1 MTRLPGRFR
10 LLKLRLCGPPG
21 DHQLMPHTPSEM
33 SALLAAIATVLTALT
48 GLIIAVFVQARRAK
62 TEADDA
68 KADRVKTQEVLGEVK
83 EQVANT
89 HPTNLR
95 DDIDNLT
102 ALIERLSVSQSDMKA
117 VVHRL
122 DSTTEAIRGEA
133 RDERARVGRI
143 EAEAHDTH
151 SDLYR
156 LIRDVKKEQ

>member
-1 MTRLPGRFR
+1 
-10 LLKLRLCGPPG
+10 
-21 DHQLMPHTPSEM
+21 MPHTPSEM

-48 GLIIAVFVQARRAK
+48 GLIIAVFVQARRAR

-68 KADRVKTQEVLGEVK
+68 KADRVRTQAVLGEVK

-89 HPTNLR
+89 HQTNLR

-102 ALIERLSVSQSDMKA
+102 ALIERLSRSQSDMKA

-156 LIRDVKKEQ
+156 LIREIEKEK

>member
-1 MTRLPGRFR
+1 
-10 LLKLRLCGPPG
+10 
-21 DHQLMPHTPSEM
+21 MPHTPTEM

-48 GLIIAVFVQARRAK
+48 GLIIAVFVQARRAG

-68 KADRVKTQEVLGEVK
+68 KADRVKTQAVLGEVK

-89 HPTNLR
+89 HQTNLR

-102 ALIERLSVSQSDMKA
+102 ALIERLSRSQSDMKA

-122 DSTTEAIRGEA
+122 DSTAEAIRGEA
-133 RDERARVGRI
+133 RDERARVSRI

-156 LIRDVKKEQ
+156 LIRDIEKEK

>member
-1 MTRLPGRFR
+1 
-10 LLKLRLCGPPG
+10 
-21 DHQLMPHTPSEM
+21 MPHTPSEM

-48 GLIIAVFVQARRAK
+48 GLIIAVFVQARRAR

-68 KADRVKTQEVLGEVK
+68 KADRVKTQAVLGEVK

-151 SDLYR
+151 SELYR
-156 LIRDVKKEQ
+156 LIREIKKEG

>member
-1 MTRLPGRFR
+1 
-10 LLKLRLCGPPG
+10 
-21 DHQLMPHTPSEM
+21 MPHTPSEM

-48 GLIIAVFVQARRAK
+48 GLIIAVFVQARRAR

-68 KADRVKTQEVLGEVK
+68 KADRMKTQAVLGEVK

-156 LIRDVKKEQ
+156 LIRDVKKEH

>member
-1 MTRLPGRFR
+1 
-10 LLKLRLCGPPG
+10 
-21 DHQLMPHTPSEM
+21 M

-48 GLIIAVFVQARRAK
+48 GLVVAVFVQARRAR

-68 KADRVKTQEVLGEVK
+68 KADRVKTQVVLGEVK

-156 LIRDVKKEQ
+156 LIRDIKKEQ

>member
-1 MTRLPGRFR
+1 
-10 LLKLRLCGPPG
+10 
-21 DHQLMPHTPSEM
+21 MPHTPSEM
-33 SALLAAIATVLTALT
+33 SALLAAIATVLTAMT

-62 TEADDA
+62 SEADDA
-68 KADRVKTQEVLGEVK
+68 KADRKRTQAVLGEVK

-156 LIRDVKKEQ
+156 LIREIKKEK

>member
-1 MTRLPGRFR
+1 
-10 LLKLRLCGPPG
+10 
-21 DHQLMPHTPSEM
+21 MPHTPSEM

-48 GLIIAVFVQARRAK
+48 GLIIAVFVQARRAR

-68 KADRVKTQEVLGEVK
+68 KVDRVKTQAVLGEVK

-102 ALIERLSVSQSDMKA
+102 ALIERLSHSQSDMKA
-117 VVHRL
+117 IVHRVEA
-122 DSTTEAIRGEA
+122 TAEAIRGEA
-133 RDERARVGRI
+133 RDDRARVGRL

-151 SDLYR
+151 TDLYR
-156 LIRDVKKEQ
+156 LDRETKAVLDRIVHKIDRED

>member
-1 MTRLPGRFR
+1 
-10 LLKLRLCGPPG
+10 
-21 DHQLMPHTPSEM
+21 MPHTPTEI

-48 GLIIAVFVQARRAK
+48 GLIIAVFVQARRAG

-68 KADRVKTQEVLGEVK
+68 KADRVKTQAVLGEVK

-156 LIRDVKKEQ
+156 LIREIKKEK

>member
-1 MTRLPGRFR
+1 
-10 LLKLRLCGPPG
+10 
-21 DHQLMPHTPSEM
+21 MPYTPTEM

-48 GLIIAVFVQARRAK
+48 GLIIAVFVQARRAR

-68 KADRVKTQEVLGEVK
+68 RADRVKTQAVLGEVK

-102 ALIERLSVSQSDMKA
+102 ALIERLSVSQADMKA

-122 DSTTEAIRGEA
+122 DLTTEAIRGEA

-143 EAEAHDTH
+143 ESEAHDTH

-156 LIRDVKKEQ
+156 LIRELEKEK

>member
-1 MTRLPGRFR
+1 
-10 LLKLRLCGPPG
+10 
-21 DHQLMPHTPSEM
+21 MPHTPSEM

-48 GLIIAVFVQARRAK
+48 GLIIAVFVQARRAR

-68 KADRVKTQEVLGEVK
+68 KADRMKTQAVLGEVK

-89 HPTNLR
+89 HQTNLR

-102 ALIERLSVSQSDMKA
+102 ALVERLSVSQSDMKA

-156 LIRDVKKEQ
+156 LIRDIKKEQ

>member
-1 MTRLPGRFR
+1 
-10 LLKLRLCGPPG
+10 
-21 DHQLMPHTPSEM
+21 MPHTPTEM

-48 GLIIAVFVQARRAK
+48 GLIIAVFVQARRAR

-68 KADRVKTQEVLGEVK
+68 KADRKRTQAVLGEVK

-151 SDLYR
+151 NDLYR
-156 LIRDVKKEQ
+156 MIREIEKEK

>member
-1 MTRLPGRFR
+1 
-10 LLKLRLCGPPG
+10 
-21 DHQLMPHTPSEM
+21 MPHTPNEM
-33 SALLAAIATVLTALT
+33 SAILTSIATVLTALT
-48 GLIIAVFVQARRAK
+48 GLIIAVFVQSRRAK
-62 TEADDA
+62 TEADAA
-68 KADRVKTQEVLGEVK
+68 KADRKRTQAVLGEVK

-151 SDLYR
+151 NDLYR
-156 LIRDVKKEQ
+156 MIREIEKEK

>member
-1 MTRLPGRFR
+1 
-10 LLKLRLCGPPG
+10 
-21 DHQLMPHTPSEM
+21 MPHTPTEM

-48 GLIIAVFVQARRAK
+48 GLIIAVFVQARRAR

-68 KADRVKTQEVLGEVK
+68 KADRMKTQAVLGEVK

-156 LIRDVKKEQ
+156 LIRDIKKEQ

>member
-1 MTRLPGRFR
+1 
-10 LLKLRLCGPPG
+10 
-21 DHQLMPHTPSEM
+21 MPHTPTEM

-48 GLIIAVFVQARRAK
+48 GLIIAVFVQARRAG

-68 KADRVKTQEVLGEVK
+68 KADRKRTQAVLCEVK

-102 ALIERLSVSQSDMKA
+102 ALIERLSHSQSDMKA
-117 VVHRL
+117 VVHRVEA
-122 DSTTEAIRGEA
+122 TAEAIRGEA
-133 RDERARVGRI
+133 RDDRSRVGRI

-151 SDLYR
+151 NDLYR
-156 LIRDVKKEQ
+156 LIRDIKKEK

>member
-1 MTRLPGRFR
+1 
-10 LLKLRLCGPPG
+10 
-21 DHQLMPHTPSEM
+21 MPHTPSEM

-48 GLIIAVFVQARRAK
+48 GLIVAVFVQARRAR

-68 KADRVKTQEVLGEVK
+68 KADRMKTQAVLGEVK

-89 HPTNLR
+89 HQTNLR

-102 ALIERLSVSQSDMKA
+102 ALVERLSVSQSDMKA

-156 LIRDVKKEQ
+156 LIRDIKKEP

>member
-1 MTRLPGRFR
+1 
-10 LLKLRLCGPPG
+10 
-21 DHQLMPHTPSEM
+21 MPHTPSEM

-48 GLIIAVFVQARRAK
+48 GLIIAVFVQARRAR

-68 KADRVKTQEVLGEVK
+68 KADRMKTQAVLGEVK

-133 RDERARVGRI
+133 LDERARVGRI

-156 LIRDVKKEQ
+156 LIRDIKKEQ

>member
-1 MTRLPGRFR
+1 
-10 LLKLRLCGPPG
+10 
-21 DHQLMPHTPSEM
+21 MPHTPSEM

-102 ALIERLSVSQSDMKA
+102 ALIERVSRSQSDMKA
-117 VVHRL
+117 VVHRVEA
-122 DSTTEAIRGEA
+122 TAEAIRGEA
-133 RDERARVGRI
+133 RDDRARVERL

-151 SDLYR
+151 ADLYR
-156 LIRDVKKEQ
+156 LDRETKAVLDRIVHKIDRED

>member
-1 MTRLPGRFR
+1 
-10 LLKLRLCGPPG
+10 
-21 DHQLMPHTPSEM
+21 MPHTPSEM

-48 GLIIAVFVQARRAK
+48 GLVIAVFVQARRAR

-68 KADRVKTQEVLGEVK
+68 KADRVKTQAVLGEVK

-102 ALIERLSVSQSDMKA
+102 TLVERLSVSQSDMKA

-156 LIRDVKKEQ
+156 LIRDIKKEQ

>member
-1 MTRLPGRFR
+1 
-10 LLKLRLCGPPG
+10 
-21 DHQLMPHTPSEM
+21 MPHTPSEM

-48 GLIIAVFVQARRAK
+48 GLIVAVFVQARRAR

-68 KADRVKTQEVLGEVK
+68 KADRVKTQAVLGEVK

-102 ALIERLSVSQSDMKA
+102 ALIERLSRSQSDMKA
-117 VVHRL
+117 VVHRVET
-122 DSTTEAIRGEA
+122 TTEAIRGEN
-133 RDERARVGRI
+133 RDDRARVGRL

-151 SDLYR
+151 TDLYR
-156 LIRDVKKEQ
+156 LDRETKAVLDRIVHKIDRED

>member
-1 MTRLPGRFR
+1 
-10 LLKLRLCGPPG
+10 
-21 DHQLMPHTPSEM
+21 MPHTPSEM
-33 SALLAAIATVLTALT
+33 SALLAAIAAVLTALT
-48 GLIIAVFVQARRAK
+48 GLIIAVFVQARRAR

-68 KADRVKTQEVLGEVK
+68 KADRMKAQAVLGEVK

-156 LIRDVKKEQ
+156 LIRDIKKEQ

>member
-1 MTRLPGRFR
+1 
-10 LLKLRLCGPPG
+10 
-21 DHQLMPHTPSEM
+21 MPHTPSEM
-33 SALLAAIATVLTALT
+33 SALLAAIAAVLTALT
-48 GLIIAVFVQARRAK
+48 GLIVAVFVQARRAR

-68 KADRVKTQEVLGEVK
+68 KADRMKTQAVLGEVK

-156 LIRDVKKEQ
+156 LIRDIKKEQ

>member
-1 MTRLPGRFR
+1 
-10 LLKLRLCGPPG
+10 
-21 DHQLMPHTPSEM
+21 MPHTPSEM

-48 GLIIAVFVQARRAK
+48 GLIIAVFVQARRAR

-68 KADRVKTQEVLGEVK
+68 KADRMKTQAVLGEVK

-89 HPTNLR
+89 HQTNLR

-102 ALIERLSVSQSDMKA
+102 ALVERLSVSQSDMKA

-156 LIRDVKKEQ
+156 LIRDIKKEP

>member
-1 MTRLPGRFR
+1 
-10 LLKLRLCGPPG
+10 
-21 DHQLMPHTPSEM
+21 MPYTPSEM

-48 GLIIAVFVQARRAK
+48 GLIIAVFVQARRARA
-62 TEADDA
+62 EADDA
-68 KADRVKTQEVLGEVK
+68 KADRVKTQAVLGEVK

-156 LIRDVKKEQ
+156 LIRDIKKEQRWRPPLRSWLLEA

>member
-1 MTRLPGRFR
+1 
-10 LLKLRLCGPPG
+10 
-21 DHQLMPHTPSEM
+21 M

-48 GLIIAVFVQARRAK
+48 GLIIAVFVQARRAR

-68 KADRVKTQEVLGEVK
+68 KADRVKTQAVLGEVK

-102 ALIERLSVSQSDMKA
+102 ALIERLSVSQSNMKA
-117 VVHRL
+117 VVHRVEA
-122 DSTTEAIRGEA
+122 TAEAIRGEA
-133 RDERARVGRI
+133 RDDRARVGRL

-151 SDLYR
+151 TDLYR
-156 LIRDVKKEQ
+156 LDRETKAVLDRIVHKIDRED

>member
-1 MTRLPGRFR
+1 
-10 LLKLRLCGPPG
+10 
-21 DHQLMPHTPSEM
+21 MPHTPSEM

-48 GLIIAVFVQARRAK
+48 GLIIAVFVQARRAR

-68 KADRVKTQEVLGEVK
+68 KADRMKTQAVLGEVK

>member
-1 MTRLPGRFR
+1 
-10 LLKLRLCGPPG
+10 
-21 DHQLMPHTPSEM
+21 MPHTPTEM
-33 SALLAAIATVLTALT
+33 SALLTAIATILTALT

-68 KADRVKTQEVLGEVK
+68 KADRMKTQVVLGEVK

-102 ALIERLSVSQSDMKA
+102 ALIERLSRSQGDMKA

-156 LIRDVKKEQ
+156 LIREIKKEK

>member
-1 MTRLPGRFR
+1 
-10 LLKLRLCGPPG
+10 
-21 DHQLMPHTPSEM
+21 MPHTPTEM

-48 GLIIAVFVQARRAK
+48 GLIIAVFVQARRAR

-68 KADRVKTQEVLGEVK
+68 KADRVKTQAVLGEVK

-102 ALIERLSVSQSDMKA
+102 ALIERVSRSQSDMKA

-133 RDERARVGRI
+133 RDDRARVGRL

-151 SDLYR
+151 TDLYR
-156 LIRDVKKEQ
+156 LDRETKAVLDRIVRKIDRED

>member
-1 MTRLPGRFR
+1 
-10 LLKLRLCGPPG
+10 
-21 DHQLMPHTPSEM
+21 MPHTPSEM

-68 KADRVKTQEVLGEVK
+68 KADRMKTQAVLGEVK

-89 HPTNLR
+89 HQTNLR

-102 ALIERLSVSQSDMKA
+102 ALVERLSVSQSDMKA

-156 LIRDVKKEQ
+156 LIRDIKKEP

>member
-1 MTRLPGRFR
+1 
-10 LLKLRLCGPPG
+10 
-21 DHQLMPHTPSEM
+21 MPHTPNEM
-33 SALLAAIATVLTALT
+33 SAILTAIATVLTALT

-62 TEADDA
+62 TEADAA
-68 KADRVKTQEVLGEVK
+68 KADLKRTQAVLGEVK

-89 HPTNLR
+89 HQTNLR

-102 ALIERLSVSQSDMKA
+102 ALIERLSVSQSGMKA

-122 DSTTEAIRGEA
+122 DLTTEAIRGEA

-151 SDLYR
+151 NDLYR
-156 LIRDVKKEQ
+156 MIREIEKEK

>member
-1 MTRLPGRFR
+1 
-10 LLKLRLCGPPG
+10 
-21 DHQLMPHTPSEM
+21 MPHTPNEM
-33 SALLAAIATVLTALT
+33 SAILTAVAAVLTALT

-62 TEADDA
+62 TEADAA
-68 KADRVKTQEVLGEVK
+68 KADRKRTQAVLGEVK

-102 ALIERLSVSQSDMKA
+102 ALIERLSRSQSDMKA

-151 SDLYR
+151 NDLYR
-156 LIRDVKKEQ
+156 LIRDIKKEK

>member
-1 MTRLPGRFR
+1 
-10 LLKLRLCGPPG
+10 
-21 DHQLMPHTPSEM
+21 M

-48 GLIIAVFVQARRAK
+48 GLIIAVFVQARRAR

-68 KADRVKTQEVLGEVK
+68 KADRMKTQAVLGEVK

-102 ALIERLSVSQSDMKA
+102 ALIERLSRSQADMKA

-122 DSTTEAIRGEA
+122 DSTTEAIRGET
-133 RDERARVGRI
+133 RDDRARVGRL

-151 SDLYR
+151 TDLYR
-156 LIRDVKKEQ
+156 LDRETKAILDRIVHKIDRED

>member
-1 MTRLPGRFR
+1 
-10 LLKLRLCGPPG
+10 
-21 DHQLMPHTPSEM
+21 M

-48 GLIIAVFVQARRAK
+48 GLIIAVFVQARRAR

-68 KADRVKTQEVLGEVK
+68 KADRKRTQAVLGEVK

-102 ALIERLSVSQSDMKA
+102 ALIERLSHSQSDMKA

-156 LIRDVKKEQ
+156 LIREIKKEK

>member
-1 MTRLPGRFR
+1 
-10 LLKLRLCGPPG
+10 
-21 DHQLMPHTPSEM
+21 M

-48 GLIIAVFVQARRAK
+48 GLIIAVFVQARRAR

-68 KADRVKTQEVLGEVK
+68 KADRMKTQAVLGEVK

-89 HPTNLR
+89 HLTNLR

-156 LIRDVKKEQ
+156 LIRDIKKEQ

>member
-1 MTRLPGRFR
+1 
-10 LLKLRLCGPPG
+10 
-21 DHQLMPHTPSEM
+21 MPHTPSEM
-33 SALLAAIATVLTALT
+33 SALLAAIATVLTAMT

-68 KADRVKTQEVLGEVK
+68 KADRKRTQAVLGEVK

-156 LIRDVKKEQ
+156 LIREIKKEK

>member
-1 MTRLPGRFR
+1 
-10 LLKLRLCGPPG
+10 
-21 DHQLMPHTPSEM
+21 M

-48 GLIIAVFVQARRAK
+48 GLIIAVFVQARRAR

-68 KADRVKTQEVLGEVK
+68 KADRVKTQAVLGEVK

-89 HPTNLR
+89 HQTNLR

-156 LIRDVKKEQ
+156 LIREIKKEK

>member
-1 MTRLPGRFR
+1 
-10 LLKLRLCGPPG
+10 
-21 DHQLMPHTPSEM
+21 MPHTPTEM

-48 GLIIAVFVQARRAK
+48 GLIIAVFVQARRAR

-68 KADRVKTQEVLGEVK
+68 KADRVKTQAVLGEVK

-122 DSTTEAIRGEA
+122 DSTMEAIRGEA

-151 SDLYR
+151 NDLYR
-156 LIRDVKKEQ
+156 LIRDIEKER

>member
-1 MTRLPGRFR
+1 
-10 LLKLRLCGPPG
+10 
-21 DHQLMPHTPSEM
+21 MPYTPSEM

-48 GLIIAVFVQARRAK
+48 GLVIAVFVQARRAR

-68 KADRVKTQEVLGEVK
+68 KADRVKTQAVLGEVK

-102 ALIERLSVSQSDMKA
+102 ALVERLSVSQSDMKA

-151 SDLYR
+151 SDLYQ
-156 LIRDVKKEQ
+156 LIREIKRRSDGDPR

>member
-1 MTRLPGRFR
+1 
-10 LLKLRLCGPPG
+10 
-21 DHQLMPHTPSEM
+21 MPHTPSEM

-48 GLIIAVFVQARRAK
+48 GLIIAVFVQARRAR

-68 KADRVKTQEVLGEVK
+68 KADRVKTQVVLGEVK
-83 EQVANT
+83 E
-89 HPTNLR
+89 
-95 DDIDNLT
+95 
-102 ALIERLSVSQSDMKA
+102 RLSHSQADMKA

-151 SDLYR
+151 NDLYR
-156 LIRDVKKEQ
+156 LIREIKKEK

>member
-1 MTRLPGRFR
+1 
-10 LLKLRLCGPPG
+10 
-21 DHQLMPHTPSEM
+21 MPHTLSEM

-48 GLIIAVFVQARRAK
+48 GLIIAVFVQARRAR

-68 KADRVKTQEVLGEVK
+68 KADRMKTQAVLGEVK

-102 ALIERLSVSQSDMKA
+102 ALIERLSRSQGDMKA
-117 VVHRL
+117 VAHRL

-151 SDLYR
+151 NDLYR
-156 LIRDVKKEQ
+156 LIRDIKKER